1 MPGTFSYNDQAY
13 KILPL
18 PVKAIMLLCFA
29 LAFIVILLINSWA
42 EKIFHESS
50 VPQLILGFL
59 LIGIWII
66 IYIRILKPYRE
77 RLDGEFKSEQ
87 MILWQNAL
95 EKWNVLYYCER
106 DDLVFDPDDQGAYAA
121 AREMNRLLYG

>member
-1 MPGTFSYNDQAY
+1 
-13 KILPL
+13 
-18 PVKAIMLLCFA
+18 
-29 LAFIVILLINSWA
+29 
-42 EKIFHESS
+42 
-50 VPQLILGFL
+50 
-59 LIGIWII
+59 
-66 IYIRILKPYRE
+66 
-77 RLDGEFKSEQ
+77 